1 MTKDQL
7 SALWEGLP
15 GNTELMIDDSDV
27 DSAHWTFRE
36 VDAEVEDLIECEFI
50 PPAIGQG
57 YTFWERPSV
66 RDRLENTKV
75 ISDGTVPVIVLK

>member
-7 SALWEGLP
+7 IALWEGLP
-15 GNTELMIDDSDV
+15 GNTEIMLDDSDI
-27 DSAHWTFRE
+27 DSAHWTFRD
-36 VDAEVEDLIECEFI
+36 VDAAVEDLIQCEYVA
-50 PPAIGQG
+50 PGNGQG

-66 RDRLENTKV
+66 RDNLKNTKV